1 MLETVDLH
9 KKLSK
14 PAYTKAMAELQEKLR
29 GLQYLAKEA
38 EVPVVICLEGWD
50 TAG

>member
-14 PAYTKAMAELQEKLR
+14 PAYTKAISELQEIT
-29 GLQYLAKEA
+29 GFVDQMQEP
-38 EVPVVICLEGWD
+38 PVILGADFPQVRQQ
-50 TAG
+50 